1 MDPNHSPSILQAG
14 AQLHRYQNL
23 RLVLLSCIFFML
35 DALSVLCNV
44 LGGGESYSQLMSQL
58 EGGNVVELGPLGTDL
73 AWSLLQHQLAA
84 INRTLTNYQNRCS
97 LLFFQLGSL
106 PNSF

>member
-1 MDPNHSPSILQAG
+1 
-14 AQLHRYQNL
+14 
-23 RLVLLSCIFFML
+23 ML
-35 DALSVLCNV
+35 DVLCKV
-44 LGGGESYSQLMSQL
+44 HVGGGESYSQLLSQL

-97 LLFFQLGSL
+97 LLFFSIWKSTKLILISRATFEKRYA
-106 PNSF
+106 NNKYSI